1 MTTALPTVNFPAKP
15 FYDVIVTGSYFCD
28 LVFTG
33 LPTLPQL
40 GTEIYAPQLDLVIGG
55 GAANTAIALRRLA
68 VNVGL
73 ATELGDDLFSRFA
86 ADQLRVE
93 GIDATLINQSASA
106 LRRLTVSLSYPQ
118 DRAFVTYVDPAP
130 TSAERAARAL
140 ASADCRHIHFPG
152 LSITPTMLDILTDCR
167 TRGIN
172 VSMDC
177 QHRAE
182 TLQSPL
188 VCEILSQLA
197 IFMPNETEALRLTGA
212 DSVETAIRT
221 LAEITPCVV
230 IKRGAAGAIA
240 RWRGI
245 EGAGTCEI
253 PAIPSVVIDTT
264 GAGDIFNAGFLAA
277 YLERQP
283 IAECVRWGNYCGA
296 LSVRGVGGT
305 QTAPTRSQLTAWLT
319 ETV

>member
-1 MTTALPTVNFPAKP
+1 MTKSTTVRLATKP

-40 GTEIYAPQLDLVIGG
+40 GTEIYGNQLDLVIGG
-55 GAANTAIALRRLA
+55 GAAITAVGLRRLG

-73 ATELGDDLFSRFA
+73 ATEFGDDLFSRFA
-86 ADQLRVE
+86 VDQVRAE
-93 GIDATLINQSASA
+93 GIDDTLINHSASA

-118 DRAFVTYVDPAP
+118 DRAFVTYIDPAP
-130 TSAERAARAL
+130 TSAERASRAL

-152 LSITPTMLDILTDCR
+152 LSITPTMLDILTQCQ
-167 TRGIN
+167 TRGIS

-182 TLQSPL
+182 TLKSPL
-188 VCEILSQLA
+188 VREILSQLTL
-197 IFMPNETEALRLTGA
+197 FMPNETEALRLTGTN
-212 DSVETAIRT
+212 SVETAIRI

-245 EGAGTCEI
+245 DEAGACEV

-283 IAECVRWGNYCGA
+283 IPECVRWGNYCGG

-305 QTAPTRSQLTAWLT
+305 QTAPTRSQLMAWLT
-319 ETV
+319 EAV